1 MQAVEVEGHILAVVV
16 ALVVQEVEEM
26 VLYLVAQLH
35 QGLQIW
41 AQAVAA
47 LVVVL
52 LVLVGQAL

>member
-1 MQAVEVEGHILAVVV
+1 MQVVEVEGHILAVVV